1 MEATMVTGH
10 VFIATS
16 LDGFIARESGD
27 IDWLLKHDQTGEDH
41 GYNDFISDI
50 DVIVMG
56 RGTYEAV
63 RGMGDWFY
71 TRPVLVLSAQL
82 ARQAV
87 PSELEGKV
95 RFSAES
101 PEQAMATLQYEGARH
116 AYVDGGRIIQ
126 SFLALDMIS
135 DMVITRVPILL
146 GAGRPLFGGGQR
158 DVALAHK
165 GTRSFPSGLVQSHYE
180 VLL

>member
-1 MEATMVTGH
+1 MVTGH

-16 LDGFIARESGD
+16 LDGFIARENGD
-27 IDWLLKHDQTGEDH
+27 IDWLLEHDQAGEDH
-41 GYNDFISDI
+41 GYDDFIRDI

-63 RGMGDWFY
+63 RSMGEWFY
-71 TRPVLVLSAQL
+71 TRPVVVLSEQL
-82 ARQAV
+82 ASQAV
-87 PSELEGKV
+87 PYELTGKV
-95 RFSAES
+95 RFSDKS
-101 PEQAMATLQYEGARH
+101 PSSMMEMLTSEGAQR

-126 SFLALDMIS
+126 SFLELDMKN

-146 GAGRPLFGGGQR
+146 GTGRPLFGGRQR

-165 GTRSFPSGLVQSHYE
+165 DTRAFPSGLVQSRYE
-180 VLL
+180 VMK

>member
-1 MEATMVTGH
+1 MITGH

-16 LDGFIARESGD
+16 LDGFIARENGD
-27 IDWLLKHDQTGEDH
+27 IDWLLEHDQAGEDY
-41 GYNDFISDI
+41 GYDDFIRDI

-63 RGMGDWFY
+63 RSMGAWFY
-71 TRPVLVLSAQL
+71 TRPVLVLSERL
-82 ARQAV
+82 AREEV
-87 PSELEGKV
+87 PNELRGKV
-95 RFSAES
+95 RFSDKS
-101 PEQAMATLQYEGARH
+101 PESAMAMLTSEGARR

-126 SFLALDMIS
+126 SFLERDMIS

-146 GAGRPLFGGGQR
+146 GTGRPLFGGGRR

-165 GTRSFPSGLVQSHYE
+165 GTRSFPSGLVQSQYE
-180 VLL
+180 VIK

>member
-1 MEATMVTGH
+1 MVTGH

-16 LDGFIARESGD
+16 LDGFIARENGD
-27 IDWLLKHDQTGEDH
+27 IDWLLKHDQAGEDH
-41 GYNDFISDI
+41 GYDDFMEDI

-63 RGMGDWFY
+63 RRMGEWFY

-82 ARQAV
+82 AQQKV
-87 PSELEGKV
+87 PSDLSGKV
-95 RFSAES
+95 RFSDQS
-101 PEQAMATLQYEGARH
+101 PGEVMVMLASEGARR

-126 SFLALDMIS
+126 SFLDLDMIS
-135 DMVITRVPILL
+135 DLVITRVPILL
-146 GAGRPLFGGGQR
+146 GTGRPLFGGDPH

-180 VLL
+180 VVK

>member
-1 MEATMVTGH
+1 MITGH

-16 LDGFIARESGD
+16 LDGFIARDNGE

-41 GYNDFISDI
+41 GYDEFIRDI

-71 TRPVLVLSAQL
+71 NRPVVVLSARL
-82 ARQAV
+82 AGQAV
-87 PSELEGKV
+87 PPELDGKV

-101 PEQAMATLQYEGARH
+101 PEQAMATLHSQGARR
-116 AYVDGGRIIQ
+116 AYVDGGRVIQ
-126 SFLALDMIS
+126 SFLALGMIA
-135 DMVITRVPILL
+135 DMVITRVPMLL
-146 GAGRPLFGGGQR
+146 GTGRPLFGGAPR

-165 GTRSFPSGLVQSHYE
+165 GTRAFPSGLVQSRYE
-180 VLL
+180 VVT

>member
-1 MEATMVTGH
+1 MVTGH

-16 LDGFIARESGD
+16 LDGFIARKGGY
-27 IDWLLKHDQTGEDH
+27 IDWLLKYDQAGEDH
-41 GYNDFISDI
+41 GYNDFIKDI

-56 RGTYEAV
+56 RGTYESV
-63 RGMGDWFY
+63 RSMGDWFY
-71 TRPVLVLSAQL
+71 NRPVLVLSAQL
-82 ARQAV
+82 AQQAV
-87 PSELEGKV
+87 PSELNEKV
-95 RFSAES
+95 RFSEKS
-101 PEQAMATLQYEGARH
+101 PERAMAMLGSEGARR

-146 GAGRPLFGGGQR
+146 GTGRSLFGGGQR

-165 GTRSFPSGLVQSHYE
+165 GTRSFPSGLVQSHYD
-180 VLL
+180 VMK

>member
-1 MEATMVTGH
+1 MITGH

-16 LDGFIARESGD
+16 LDGFIAREGGE
-27 IDWLLKHDQTGEDH
+27 IDWLLKHDQAGEDH
-41 GYNDFISDI
+41 GYDDFIRDI

-63 RGMGDWFY
+63 RSMGDWFY
-71 TRPVLVLSAQL
+71 TRPVLVLSEQL
-82 ARQAV
+82 AQQEV
-87 PSELEGKV
+87 PSELYGKV
-95 RFSAES
+95 RFSDKT
-101 PEQAMATLQYEGARH
+101 PEEAMAMLQSEGARR

-126 SFLALDMIS
+126 SFLQLDMIS

-146 GAGRPLFGGGQR
+146 GTGRPLFGGGQR

-165 GTRSFPSGLVQSHYE
+165 GTRSFPSGLVQSNYE
-180 VLL
+180 VIK